1 MKIDVWIEQELNNVE
16 QEMEQ
21 SEGNEDLISY
31 LTGWKDALDT
41 IKMEMGK

>member
-1 MKIDVWIEQELNNVE
+1 MEIEVWIEQELNNVE
-16 QEMEQ
+16 QELAQ
-21 SEGNEDLISY
+21 SADNEDLISY